1 MGPRLIPKTMHS
13 SAHAKLILASVCL
26 IALVTIALIGC
37 TTGVTYRTPEGQSL
51 TVTLPESSKGLE
63 AFRAGTDERGNPY
76 IQVSVRENFNW
87 REMDLRFGAFRI
99 YHIAAVITALIGA
112 LIIAFKPIPNGIGW
126 TLIAAAAALGIFA
139 HIVPT
144 YGLWITIALGL
155 ACIGGVGYYLYER
168 GFWNLNPDLKR
179 D

>member
-1 MGPRLIPKTMHS
+1 MHP
-13 SAHAKLILASVCL
+13 SARNKL
-26 IALVTIALIGC
+26 TIAAIGIVLLLVIFSCAGC
-37 TTGVTYRTPEGQSL
+37 TTGVTYRTPEGQKL

-63 AFRAGTDERGNPY
+63 GFRAGTDERGNPY
-76 IQVSVRENFNW
+76 IQVNVRENFNW

-155 ACIGGVGYYLYER
+155 ACIGGVCYYLYER
-168 GFWNLNPDLKR
+168 GFWKLNPDLKR
-179 D
+179 T